1 MSGNV
6 RDCHVLSDD
15 GVCWGYVII
24 TFKENEPCNK
34 TDFLSNTELGSML
47 YYEKNLKR
55 NIHQKW
61 YLKNG
66 YRNPT
71 GFRQWVVHDEMNF
84 SRFPDMVKRIE
95 QGIYVTTTDDIGM
108 LGRVCSRMPMFHDWF
123 LPSLTK
129 WLWIFDDHTE
139 DCLQESLNETSKFK
153 Q

>member
-1 MSGNV
+1 MVFEFNEKILKETSGLTV
-6 RDCHVLSDD
+6 
-15 GVCWGYVII
+15 GEAYEII
-24 TFKENEPCNK
+24 E
-34 TDFLSNTELGSML
+34 
-47 YYEKNLKR
+47 
-55 NIHQKW
+55 H
-61 YLKNG
+61 
-66 YRNPT
+66 
-71 GFRQWVVHDEMNF
+71 EMNF

-123 LPSLTK
+123 RPSLTK